1 MRLMIAGGGGFRVP
15 LVYRALCSGPY
26 AGLVRELVLF
36 DVDPG
41 RLAAINAVLRS
52 MARFT
57 GSGSTE
63 ARSAPA
69 WSAEARSAPAWSAPA
84 WSAEARSAPD
94 GSTAVGQ
101 SPVVTATTSLPEA
114 LTGTDVVFAAIR
126 PGGTAGRIADER
138 VAQDLG
144 LLGQE
149 TTGAGGISYAL
160 RSIPAM
166 LELAREMRTHCPD
179 AWLVNFTNPAGMV
192 TEALLPVL
200 GRRVIGIC
208 DSASALV
215 HRAARAAGLPLP
227 AGKLDGVGYYGLN
240 HLGWLYRL
248 ESGGRDV
255 LPDLLADA
263 GALAGFEEG
272 RLFPQPFL
280 QELGVLP
287 NEYLFYYYETARAAA
302 AMRAMDSTRGE
313 SIHGQQT
320 ELYPRLAA
328 AGDAAFQLWEE
339 ARRSREES
347 YLAEARTGGEA
358 RDAND
363 LAGGGYEQ
371 VALAVMRAL
380 TTGRL
385 SGSGEPGAGEPGAGI
400 QLILNTRNTAV
411 GASGSEGGGPGGAE
425 GGGPDGAEGG
435 RPGGAVPAI
444 PGLPADAV
452 VEVPCTVTAS
462 GAVPIVQARPAEP
475 QLSLMQ
481 RVKRVELLT
490 VRAASRGERGAAL
503 EAFAEHPLVG
513 SEELAGQLLAG
524 YETAFPELGRLW
536 QGSGTS

>member
-41 RLAAINAVLRS
+41 RLAAISAVLRS
-52 MARFT
+52 MARSAGP
-57 GSGSTE
+57 GSS
-63 ARSAPA
+63 
-69 WSAEARSAPAWSAPA
+69 
-84 WSAEARSAPD
+84 EARSAPD
-94 GSTAVGQ
+94 GSAAVGQ
-101 SPVVTATTSLPEA
+101 PPRVTSTTSVPEA
-114 LTGTDVVFAAIR
+114 FTGTDVVFAAIR

-160 RSIPAM
+160 RSIPTM
-166 LELAREMRTHCPD
+166 LGLARQMRTHCPD

-200 GRRVIGIC
+200 GRKVIGIC

-215 HRAARAAGLPLP
+215 HRAARAVGSPLP
-227 AGKLDGVGYYGLN
+227 AGRLDGVGYYGLN

-248 ESGGRDV
+248 ESGGRDL
-255 LPDLLADA
+255 LPDLLGDA

-272 RLFPQPFL
+272 RLFPQAFL

-302 AMRAMDSTRGE
+302 AMRGMDSTRGE
-313 SIHGQQT
+313 SIHVQQA

-328 AGDAAFQLWEE
+328 AGDAAFELWEA
-339 ARRSREES
+339 ARRSREEG
-347 YLAEARTGGEA
+347 YLAEARTRGEA
-358 RDAND
+358 RDAGD

-380 TTGRL
+380 TAEGL
-385 SGSGEPGAGEPGAGI
+385 AGPGEAGAGEAGGGT
-400 QLILNTRNTAV
+400 QLILNTQNTAV
-411 GASGSEGGGPGGAE
+411 SGPGSEGGGEGGAE
-425 GGGPDGAEGG
+425 
-435 RPGGAVPAI
+435 PAI

-452 VEVPCTVTAS
+452 VEVPCTVTS
-462 GAVPIVQARPAEP
+462 HGALPIAQGRPAEP

-490 VRAASRGERGAAL
+490 VRAASRGDRGAAL

-524 YETAFPELGRLW
+524 YEAAFPELGRLW
-536 QGSGTS
+536 QRSGTGRP

>member
-1 MRLMIAGGGGFRVP
+1 MIAGGGGFRVP
-15 LVYRALCSGPY
+15 LVYRALCAGPY

-41 RLAAINAVLRS
+41 RLGAITAVLRS
-52 MARFT
+52 MPPAP
-57 GSGSTE
+57 ST
-63 ARSAPA
+63 ARSMPT
-69 WSAEARSAPAWSAPA
+69 
-84 WSAEARSAPD
+84 ARSAPD
-94 GSTAVGQ
+94 RSAAVG
-101 SPVVTATTSLPEA
+101 PPPAVTATTSLREA

-166 LELAREMRTHCPD
+166 LELARSMRTLCPD

-192 TEALLPVL
+192 TEALVPVL
-200 GRRVIGIC
+200 GRKVIGIC

-215 HRAARAAGLPLP
+215 HRAARAAGAPLP
-227 AGKLDGVGYYGLN
+227 AGRLDGVGYYGLN

-248 ESGGRDV
+248 ESGGRDL
-255 LPDLLADA
+255 LPDLLADP

-280 QELGVLP
+280 QERGVLP
-287 NEYLFYYYETARAAA
+287 NEYLFYYYETARAAS
-302 AMRAMDSTRGE
+302 AMRAMDATRGE
-313 SIHGQQT
+313 SIHGQQS

-328 AGDAAFQLWEE
+328 AGPAAFDLWDAARQ
-339 ARRSREES
+339 AREEG
-347 YLAEARTGGEA
+347 YLAEARTGDEA
-358 RDAND
+358 RDAED

-380 TTGRL
+380 TGGAAD
-385 SGSGEPGAGEPGAGI
+385 SPAGAGGS
-400 QLILNTRNTAV
+400 QLILNTRNAA
-411 GASGSEGGGPGGAE
+411 GAREGVTGERGAE
-425 GGGPDGAEGG
+425 
-435 RPGGAVPAI
+435 PAI

-452 VEVPCTVTAS
+452 VEVPCTVTAA
-462 GAVPIVQARPAEP
+462 GAVPIPQDLPAAP
-475 QLSLMQ
+475 QLELMQ
-481 RVKRVELLT
+481 RVKRVELLA
-490 VRAASRGERGAAL
+490 VRAASHGDRRAAL

-513 SEELAGQLLAG
+513 SAQLAVQLLSGYEAAFPFLAGLWR
-524 YETAFPELGRLW
+524 GRA
-536 QGSGTS
+536 

>member
-1 MRLMIAGGGGFRVP
+1 MIAGGGGFRVP

-26 AGLVRELVLF
+26 AGLVRELVLY

-41 RLAAINAVLRS
+41 RLAAISAVLRS
-52 MARFT
+52 LA
-57 GSGSTE
+57 
-63 ARSAPA
+63 AAASAPNA
-69 WSAEARSAPAWSAPA
+69 SA
-84 WSAEARSAPD
+84 
-94 GSTAVGQ
+94 AVGL
-101 SPVVTATTSLPEA
+101 PPKVIATTSLREA
-114 LTGTDVVFAAIR
+114 LTGTDTVFAAIR

-138 VAQDLG
+138 VAQNLG

-166 LELAREMRTHCPD
+166 LELAREMRQHCPE
-179 AWLVNFTNPAGMV
+179 AWLINFTNPAGMV
-192 TEALLPVL
+192 TEALVPVL

-215 HRAARAAGLPLP
+215 HRAARAAGVPLP

-302 AMRAMDSTRGE
+302 AMRAQGMTRGE
-313 SIHGQQT
+313 SIHGQQA

-328 AGDAAFQLWEE
+328 SGDAAFGLWDA
-339 ARRSREES
+339 ARRSREEG
-347 YLAEARTGGEA
+347 YLAEARAAGET
-358 RDAND
+358 RDAED

-380 TTGRL
+380 AG
-385 SGSGEPGAGEPGAGI
+385 GGAGAEAGGGAGTGGSAESTE
-400 QLILNTRNTAV
+400 LILNTPNSAV
-411 GASGSEGGGPGGAE
+411 TGARPRRAGDPRA
-425 GGGPDGAEGG
+425 AGG
-435 RPGGAVPAI
+435 RRRRSSLHRDVRRRRAAGAGPAGRAATGPHAAREARGTPHRPGCGARRARRGAGSLRRTPADRFGEAGRRA
-444 PGLPADAV
+444 PHGVRGRLSRTGRAVEEAGRTVAGLPA
-452 VEVPCTVTAS
+452 
-462 GAVPIVQARPAEP
+462 
-475 QLSLMQ
+475 
-481 RVKRVELLT
+481 
-490 VRAASRGERGAAL
+490 ASRSALLSVKTAPRFPRRARRSRPPEGASL
-503 EAFAEHPLVG
+503 RK
-513 SEELAGQLLAG
+513 
-524 YETAFPELGRLW
+524 GRARCP
-536 QGSGTS
+536 

>member
-26 AGLVRELVLF
+26 AGLVRELVLY

-41 RLAAINAVLRS
+41 RLAAITAVLQALAS
-52 MARFT
+52 AAAPN
-57 GSGSTE
+57 GSS
-63 ARSAPA
+63 
-69 WSAEARSAPAWSAPA
+69 
-84 WSAEARSAPD
+84 
-94 GSTAVGQ
+94 AVGL
-101 SPVVTATTSLPEA
+101 PPRIVATTSLREA
-114 LTGTDVVFAAIR
+114 LLGTDTVFAAIR

-166 LELAREMRTHCPD
+166 LELAREMRRHCPG

-192 TEALLPVL
+192 TEALVPVL
-200 GRRVIGIC
+200 GRKVIGIC

-215 HRAARAAGLPLP
+215 HRAARAAGVPLP

-287 NEYLFYYYETARAAA
+287 NEYLFYYYETSRAAA
-302 AMRAMDSTRGE
+302 AMRAQGMTRGE
-313 SIHGQQT
+313 SIHGQQA

-328 AGDAAFQLWEE
+328 AGDAAFSLWDA
-339 ARRSREES
+339 ARRSREEG
-347 YLAEARTGGEA
+347 YLAEARAAGES
-358 RDAND
+358 RDAED

-380 TTGRL
+380 AG
-385 SGSGEPGAGEPGAGI
+385 GGAGGAGGAGDGASAGGTE
-400 QLILNTRNTAV
+400 LILNTPNSAV
-411 GASGSEGGGPGGAE
+411 TGPGPAE
-425 GGGPDGAEGG
+425 
-435 RPGGAVPAI
+435 PAI
-444 PGLPADAV
+444 PGLPAGAV
-452 VEVPCTVTAS
+452 VEVPCTVTAD
-462 GAVPIVQARPAEP
+462 GAVPLAQDQPAGP
-475 QLSLMQ
+475 QLNLMQ

-490 VRAASRGERGAAL
+490 VRAAAHGEREAAL
-503 EAFAEHPLVG
+503 QAFAEHPLIG
-513 SEELAGQLLAG
+513 SESLAAALLAG
-524 YETAFPELGRLW
+524 YEAAFPGLAGLW
-536 QGSGTS
+536 KRPAQ